1 MSEAVFY
8 NTLAWAFTK
17 TSTNANSQNAVR
29 FLRIWFLDEA
39 TRMNPNLNYAQMQR
53 GPDGQVG
60 SPTGVLD
67 LKGMAKIASAIL
79 ILRKGQN
86 TDWTADIDAGMVE
99 WCQDYIRWL
108 ETAEQALEEAASENN
123 HGTFYYNQLAALKL
137 IVNDNEG
144 AARVTGTYFSRQ
156 FQSQIA
162 ADGEQPLEAART
174 RPYHYRAYN
183 LAAMITNA
191 RIEKYAN
198 PSSTVWN
205 RTSSSGAGIKAA
217 LDHAMKFSARDSDEA
232 DYAAELYPNIAAVG
246 SIYGDADGAY
256 VAYLKRAEPSFSVQP
271 YFLWNQ
277 PFAPGEGRALPSA
290 RTTAS
295 RATSTSKSSSGS
307 SSSDDDDSEE
317 NAALSQLI
325 GSSFWSTTRLSLF
338 ALSIALV
345 MF

>member
-1 MSEAVFY
+1 
-8 NTLAWAFTK
+8 
-17 TSTNANSQNAVR
+17 
-29 FLRIWFLDEA
+29 
-39 TRMNPNLNYAQMQR
+39 
-53 GPDGQVG
+53 
-60 SPTGVLD
+60 
-67 LKGMAKIASAIL
+67 
-79 ILRKGQN
+79 
-86 TDWTADIDAGMVE
+86 
-99 WCQDYIRWL
+99 
-108 ETAEQALEEAASENN
+108 
-123 HGTFYYNQLAALKL
+123 
-137 IVNDNEG
+137 
-144 AARVTGTYFSRQ
+144 
-156 FQSQIA
+156 
-162 ADGEQPLEAART
+162 
-174 RPYHYRAYN
+174 
-183 LAAMITNA
+183 
-191 RIEKYAN
+191 
-198 PSSTVWN
+198 
-205 RTSSSGAGIKAA
+205 
-217 LDHAMKFSARDSDEA
+217 MKFSARDSDEA

-325 GSSFWSTTRLSLF
+325 GSSFWSTTRLSLL